1 MRLSFNNLFLFIIFL
16 QHTNGTTAS
25 SDARTGFTATLSFMY
40 VRGTAVWR
48 RVHRSDK
55 RDDFRRAITPFTIS
69 VSTLARRRDA
79 ASAPSVSPF
88 AAARSVAALG
98 GGQCVGDATGQS
110 RAR

>member
-1 MRLSFNNLFLFIIFL
+1 MSLL
-16 QHTNGTTAS
+16 QVTPGP
-25 SDARTGFTATLSFMY
+25 GFTGTLSF
-40 VRGTAVWR
+40 VCAGQLFGAVCT
-48 RVHRSDK
+48 VPASVTISGG
-55 RDDFRRAITPFTIS
+55 AVTPFTIS

-79 ASAPSVSPF
+79 AGAPSVSAF